1 MRGGRSPTKQ
11 SPCIRRLLELWEIAS
26 PPKNKSGGSQRHAG
40 KDGVRMEVRTGY
52 KQTEVGVIPEDWEVK
67 PIKSLNFDIS
77 DGNYSSK
84 YPKAS
89 DFRAFGVPFIRAN
102 NIKGLKVI
110 DDDLRYISEEQHA
123 ELLSGHLKKN
133 DILITTRGDIGQIAF
148 VPERHIDSNINAQL
162 VRINVD
168 KTKNSHRFVGY
179 VLTFGIVQKQF
190 ESLQTGSALKQ
201 LPIGKL
207 VTLNIPLPPTFA
219 EQEAIAEALSDAD
232 ALIESLEALLAKKR
246 HVKQGAMSELLKP
259 NRNWV
264 EKKLGQTAVLK
275 ARIGW
280 QGLTTKEYLDS
291 GDYFLITGTEF
302 SNGYIDWESCH
313 YVNESRYKQD
323 RNIQVRQHDVLV
335 TKDGTIGKVALITD
349 LPKPATLNSGVF
361 VIRPIEES
369 FVPEFFYYL
378 LCSSLF
384 TEFLGQLSAGSTIN
398 HLYQKDFVNFVYKT
412 PPTLE
417 EQTVIAEILS
427 DMDAEIRAVEGKLS
441 KARAIKAGMMS
452 ALLSGRI
459 RLVVESG
466 EWRVENE

>member
-1 MRGGRSPTKQ
+1 
-11 SPCIRRLLELWEIAS
+11 
-26 PPKNKSGGSQRHAG
+26 
-40 KDGVRMEVRTGY
+40 MEVRKGY
-52 KQTEVGVIPEDWEVK
+52 KQTDIGVIPEDWEAIKLGSYVE
-67 PIKSLNFDIS
+67 IKSGESPSLF
-77 DGNYSSK
+77 
-84 YPKAS
+84 
-89 DFRAFGVPFIRAN
+89 
-102 NIKGLKVI
+102 
-110 DDDLRYISEEQHA
+110 
-123 ELLSGHLKKN
+123 
-133 DILITTRGDIGQIAF
+133 
-148 VPERHIDSNINAQL
+148 
-162 VRINVD
+162 
-168 KTKNSHRFVGY
+168 
-179 VLTFGIVQKQF
+179 QF
-190 ESLQTGSALKQ
+190 ESDGIPYFKVDQLNSTNKYLSETPYNVKSGKKIARGSLIFPKRGASILLNKIRILAEDAFMDTNLMTLTPKEKIFSEFLFYALTHVELWRIADTTSIPQINNKHIT
-201 LPIGKL
+201 PL
-207 VTLNIPLPPTFA
+207 VIALPPTLA

-232 ALIESLEALLAKKR
+232 AQIESLEALLAKKR